1 MTSNEVLQTLAAHRS
16 VLSEHG
22 VKSLRLF
29 GSVARDE
36 ATDQS
41 DVDLLVEFSRPTG
54 LFGLVRLQRYL
65 EELLGRE
72 VDLGTTGSLKP
83 RIRDRVL
90 RECID
95 VP

>member
-1 MTSNEVLQTLAAHRS
+1 MTSNEVLQTLAAHRPA
-16 VLSEHG
+16 LLEHG

-29 GSVARDE
+29 GSVARGE

-54 LFGLVRLQRYL
+54 MFGLVRLQRYL